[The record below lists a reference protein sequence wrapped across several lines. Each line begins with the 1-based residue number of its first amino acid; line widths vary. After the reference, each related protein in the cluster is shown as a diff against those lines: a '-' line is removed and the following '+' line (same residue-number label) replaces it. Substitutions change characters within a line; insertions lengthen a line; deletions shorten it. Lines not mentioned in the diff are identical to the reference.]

1 MCPQCGWQEGAPG
14 AWPPIVPSRL
24 PPLPPP
30 PPALT
35 WSAQA
40 GLLIGGIVAG
50 IVTLWG
56 GSALGGYVSVP
67 WLGVILTI
75 ILFFATIGRFGRFST
90 GVALSVPLLVLGA
103 IAACFYD
110 YGHIG
115 R

>member
-1 MCPQCGWQEGAPG
+1 MCPHCGWAERVSENL
-14 AWPPIVPSRL
+14 PPIVPSRL